1 MNSETTE
8 SSFIGPESCTQTAT
22 QEKKTVLE
30 CINSKIA
37 NCEHQIKAAN
47 DIVEDGNANLR
58 AALDVD
64 GSKKRIERDVVQ
76 AAQSKVDIW
85 AWTEEEVRKWLE
97 GVTKEEIKII
107 IGTKFALYI
116 FWLVVVF
123 VTILCYCSYYFVT
136 PC

>member
-8 SSFIGPESCTQTAT
+8 SPESCTQTAT

-30 CINSKIA
+30 AINSNIA

-64 GSKKRIERDVVQ
+64 GSKKRIERDVVH
-76 AAQSKVDIW
+76 AAQSKIDIGL
-85 AWTEEEVRKWLE
+85 ERKRKLE
-97 GVTKEEIKII
+97 NDLKELQK
-107 IGTKFALYI
+107 KKSKL
-116 FWLVVVF
+116 L
-123 VTILCYCSYYFVT
+123 
-136 PC
+136 